1 VRQALGER
9 SASGCGSVVFRTL
22 LKGSGNPVS
31 LGSLDSLRGLAVLV
45 VVIVSAIVSVDLEC
59 VE

>member
-1 VRQALGER
+1 
-9 SASGCGSVVFRTL
+9 
-22 LKGSGNPVS
+22 VS

>member
-1 VRQALGER
+1 M
-9 SASGCGSVVFRTL
+9 VFRTL

-31 LGSLDSLRGLAVLV
+31 LGSLDSLRGLTVLVLV
-45 VVIVSAIVSVDLEC
+45 VVIVSAMVSVDLEC